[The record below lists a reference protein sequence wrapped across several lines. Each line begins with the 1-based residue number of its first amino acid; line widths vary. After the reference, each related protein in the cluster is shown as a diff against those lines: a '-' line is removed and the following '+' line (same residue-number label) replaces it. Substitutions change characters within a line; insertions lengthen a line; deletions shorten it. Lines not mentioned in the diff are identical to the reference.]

1 MLKKLF
7 IVFKKDF
14 LTSRRDFMALYIMVA
29 PIILAVCVQLFSPGL
44 NDTTVNLAMF
54 KSDDAQH
61 IAYMEQFANV
71 ELFDSIDEVER
82 RVLKRD
88 DIAAVIPLG
97 DDSGYEIVLQGN
109 EDKIIENYAVMLNT
123 FYELGATKEETTA
136 QLVSFGRIVPPLKS
150 MLVTM
155 LISMTIMLAG
165 MLISISI
172 VEEKYENTINAL
184 NVTPISQTG
193 FVLGKSLL
201 GAVVTLVGIVC
212 AVLITGFYDINWFMI
227 LLMGFTSMLL
237 SFIVGFLQGLGS
249 DDVMEA
255 AAGVKM
261 IMLPIA
267 GSIAGYEFLA
277 DKWQWTMYWS
287 PFYWAYKA
295 NIMILS
301 KTADWGTVL
310 LAAGMVTV
318 LTLLVYLLML
328 PKLRKGLS

>member
-7 IVFKKDF
+7 IIFKKDF
-14 LTSRRDFMALYIMVA
+14 LISRRDSMALFIMIM
-29 PIILAVCVQLFSPGL
+29 PIVLALGVRLFTPGL
-44 NDTTVNLAMF
+44 NDTTVNLAML
-54 KSDDAQH
+54 KSDDSQH
-61 IAYMEQFANV
+61 IEYMQQFSKV
-71 ELFDSIDEVER
+71 ELFNNIDDAER

-88 DIAAVIPLG
+88 DVAAIVPREN
-97 DDSGYEIVLQGN
+97 STGYEIILQGN
-109 EDKIIENYAVMLNT
+109 EDEVIENYSVMLNA
-123 FYELGATKEETTA
+123 FYELGSTKEETSA
-136 QLVSFGRIVPPLKS
+136 QLVSFGRDVPPLKT

-165 MLISISI
+165 MLIAISI
-172 VEEKYENTINAL
+172 VEEKAENTVNAL

-201 GAVVTLVGIVC
+201 GTVVTLVGIVC

-227 LLMGFTSMLL
+227 ILMGFTSMLL
-237 SFIVGFLQGLGS
+237 SFIVGFIQGLSS

-255 AAGVKM
+255 AASVKM
-261 IMLPIA
+261 IMLPVA
-267 GSIAGYEFLA
+267 GSIAGYEFIA

-301 KTADWGTVL
+301 KTADWGIVL
-310 LAAGMVTV
+310 LSAGMVTV
-318 LTLLVYLLML
+318 LTFLVYLLSL

>member
-1 MLKKLF
+1 MLKKILV
-7 IVFKKDF
+7 VFRKDF
-14 LTSRRDFMALYIMVA
+14 LTSRRDYMSLYIMVV
-29 PIILAVCVQLFSPGL
+29 PILLAVGILLFTPGL
-44 NDTTVNLAMF
+44 NDTTVNLAML
-54 KSDDAQH
+54 KSDTPDH
-61 IAYMEQFANV
+61 IAYMQDFAKV
-71 ELFDSIDEVER
+71 ELFGSLDELER

-88 DIAAVIPLG
+88 DVAAVYPLPG
-97 DDSGYEIVLQGN
+97 GEYEIILQGN
-109 EDKIIENYAVMLNT
+109 ENEIVEQYTKMLQT
-123 FYELGATKEETTA
+123 MYELDSSKENTTA
-136 QLVSFGRIVPPLKS
+136 ELVSFGRTVPPLKTK
-150 MLVTM
+150 LVNM

-172 VEEKYENTINAL
+172 VEEKAENTINAL
-184 NVTPISQTG
+184 NVTPLSQTG
-193 FVLGKSLL
+193 FVMGKSLL
-201 GAVVTLVGIVC
+201 GSALVLVGIVS

-227 LLMGFTSMLL
+227 LLVGFTSMLL
-237 SFIVGFLQGLGS
+237 SFIIGFLQGLGS

-267 GSIAGYEFLA
+267 GSIAGYELLA

-295 NIMILS
+295 NNLILS

-310 LAAGMVTV
+310 LCAGIVVV
-318 LTLLVYLLML
+318 LTLLVYLLSL